1 MGRGTADG
9 LSVEPDGGGR
19 CGENEP
25 GTGVTTPRHSVGR
38 DMTTQARS
46 ATNVTLP
53 LHALFEAMT
62 DGVLIIDAAGVR
74 TYANPALAEMVGG
87 DPREP
92 LGSSEVPAW
101 IPEEHRTRY
110 RDYVGDGSRAVRSA
124 TIALEW
130 AIIGA
135 DGSRIPVVLRLLP
148 VRASSGSPS
157 ATLWM
162 VQPETPLAPST
173 AAFAGRVHVLE
184 KGLERIA
191 AELAKLGFSGN
202 GAVKPAA
209 GFPGAERLSPRESEI
224 VGLLLEGHRVVS
236 ISTELCVSEHT
247 VRNHLKSVFRKLNV
261 HSQAE
266 LVRRARN
273 GLT

>member
-1 MGRGTADG
+1 
-9 LSVEPDGGGR
+9 
-19 CGENEP
+19 
-25 GTGVTTPRHSVGR
+25 
-38 DMTTQARS
+38 MTTQARS

-74 TYANPALAEMVGG
+74 TYANPALADMVGC

-92 LGSSEVPAW
+92 LGSSEVPPW
-101 IPEEHRTRY
+101 IPEEMQTRY
-110 RDYVGDGSRAVRSA
+110 HDYVGDGSRAVRSA

-130 AIIGA
+130 AVIGA
-135 DGSRIPVVLRLLP
+135 DGAKIPVVLRLLP
-148 VRASSGSPS
+148 VRASLGSPS

-162 VQPETPLAPST
+162 VQPETPLAPT
-173 AAFAGRVHVLE
+173 TEAVVGRVHVLE

-191 AELAKLGFSGN
+191 AELARLGFAGN
-202 GAVKPAA
+202 GTAKPPA
-209 GFPGAERLSPRESEI
+209 GFPGSERLSPRETEI

-247 VRNHLKSVFRKLNV
+247 VRNHLKSVFRKLGV

-273 GLT
+273 GSN

>member
-1 MGRGTADG
+1 
-9 LSVEPDGGGR
+9 
-19 CGENEP
+19 
-25 GTGVTTPRHSVGR
+25 
-38 DMTTQARS
+38 MTTHARS
-46 ATNVTLP
+46 ATNVSLP
-53 LHALFEAMT
+53 LHALFEAMS

-74 TYANPALAEMVGG
+74 TYANPALTELLGC

-92 LGSSEVPAW
+92 LGSSAVPPW
-101 IPEEHRTRY
+101 IPEEQRTRY
-110 RDYVGDGSRAVRSA
+110 LDYVGDGSRAVRSA

-130 AIIGA
+130 AVIDAAGK
-135 DGSRIPVVLRLLP
+135 RIPVVLRLLP
-148 VRASSGSPS
+148 VRASMGSPA

-162 VQPETPLAPST
+162 VQPEAPVAP
-173 AAFAGRVHVLE
+173 AADAAIGRVRLLE

-191 AELAKLGFSGN
+191 ADLARLGFGGN
-202 GAVKPAA
+202 GAATPAV
-209 GFPGAERLSPRESEI
+209 GFPGAERLSPRETEI

-247 VRNHLKSVFRKLNV
+247 VRNHLKSVFRKLGV

-273 GLT
+273 GSS

>member
-1 MGRGTADG
+1 
-9 LSVEPDGGGR
+9 
-19 CGENEP
+19 
-25 GTGVTTPRHSVGR
+25 VTTQTS
-38 DMTTQARS
+38 S

-53 LHALFEAMT
+53 LHALFEAMS

-74 TYANPALAEMVGG
+74 TYANPALTELVGC

-92 LGSSEVPAW
+92 LGSAEVPPW
-101 IPEEHRTRY
+101 IPEDQRTRY

-130 AIIGA
+130 AVLNAEGE
-135 DGSRIPVVLRLLP
+135 RIPVVLRLLP
-148 VRASSGSPS
+148 VRASMGSPA

-162 VQPETPLAPST
+162 VQPEAPIAPAT
-173 AAFAGRVHVLE
+173 EAAVGRVHLLE

-191 AELAKLGFSGN
+191 ADLARLGFAGN
-202 GAVKPAA
+202 GAPKPPA

-247 VRNHLKSVFRKLNV
+247 VRNHLKSVFRKLGV

-266 LVRRARN
+266 LVRVARN
-273 GLT
+273 GSS